1 MSPGKLDQRSATLT
15 ANTSLVLVAGW
26 GIWRP
31 SRKENRR
38 EPAPDRFSLLVAEP
52 VLRRHRLVVVAAP
65 GSSSS
70 RAPTAARSIAVARRK
85 SSTACRSSAEANQ
98 FADERAV
105 SLEPDC
111 GG

>member
-65 GSSSS
+65 GSSS